1 MTNRHPSAAVAAMLA
16 LAALFVAG
24 PAAAAARYVAS
35 SGNYYAPAHPH
46 GCWHYSSRSQHWV
59 NVCRS
64 YSYQNVY
71 PRLEPIYP
79 GYGRLP
85 YPYRYEPPLNS
96 NGPYTGYEPYNG
108 YESALGFS
116 F

>member
-1 MTNRHPSAAVAAMLA
+1 MTDMRQGAVAAATLA
-16 LAALFVAG
+16 IAALFVAG
-24 PAAAAARYVAS
+24 PAAAAAKS
-35 SGNYYAPAHPH
+35 SGNYYASAHPH
-46 GCWHYSSRSQHWV
+46 SCWHYSSQSEHWI
-59 NVCRS
+59 NVCRT
-64 YSYQNVY
+64 YSYRYDY
-71 PRLEPIYP
+71 PRTEPIYP
-79 GYGRLP
+79 GYGKVP